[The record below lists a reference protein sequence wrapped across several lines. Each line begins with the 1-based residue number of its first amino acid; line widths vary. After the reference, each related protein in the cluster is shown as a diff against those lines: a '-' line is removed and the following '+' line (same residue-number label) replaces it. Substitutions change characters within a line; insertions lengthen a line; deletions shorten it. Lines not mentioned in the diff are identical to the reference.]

1 MGSFESS
8 DRECGDQYARRV
20 AYAQAFLLAN
30 GTDVIEHPGGSLYE
44 HLARTANR
52 LRGWNARDDLA
63 LAGLCHATYGTGGLD
78 RSLLS
83 HSSRGPLA
91 EIIGHV
97 AEAIVYSYASCDRH
111 RTYRDLAAGR
121 SLLHDRFDGTSRSL
135 DRAEVCDLVELTFA
149 NELDV
154 VQHSVELR
162 RRFGSSLATLFASLA
177 DYASDGARVA
187 FELELGDLVARPDAR
202 E

>member
-63 LAGLCHATYGTGGLD
+63 LAGLC
-78 RSLLS
+78 
-83 HSSRGPLA
+83 LA